1 MDQVKLEAL
10 LEAALE
16 AQRELSSAAEGW
28 EHAKLRLAESPSA
41 TSEEELTE
49 EIRSALRPEQA
60 KTSGE
65 IKTHIVAWAGMGAAH
80 LDAED
85 AHKAAGERLQKSA
98 ATAHFALERVVALL
112 RQSTV

>member
-1 MDQVKLEAL
+1 MDEVKLEAL
-10 LEAALE
+10 VEAALE

-28 EHAKLRLAESPSA
+28 EHAKVRLAESPA
-41 TSEEELTE
+41 AVPEEELTE
-49 EIRSALRPEQA
+49 DIRAALRPEQP

-65 IKTHIVAWAGMGAAH
+65 IKSQIVVWAGMGAAH

-85 AHKAAGERLQKSA
+85 AHKAAGERLRQCT

-112 RQSTV
+112 RQSS